1 MKAPLIAFEASENVI
16 VAVVQAPNLDASN
29 AARFK
34 EEIVGRIKGGR
45 PWLIDLA
52 QVGFVDSS
60 GLGALVSCLR
70 QAQEQECRLGLCSLQ
85 KRVVVLFELV
95 RLYRIFDIFET
106 RDVALRALDVT

>member
-1 MKAPLIAFEASENVI
+1 MKAPLIAFESTQNVV
-16 VAVVQAPNLDASN
+16 VAALQSTSLDASN

-34 EEIVGRIKGGR
+34 EEVVGRITAGK

-52 QVGFVDSS
+52 QVAFVDSS

-70 QAQEQECRLGLCSLQ
+70 QAQEQGCRLGLCSLQ

-95 RLYRIFDIFET
+95 RLYRIFDIYET
-106 RDVALRALDVT
+106 RDVALRTLEST